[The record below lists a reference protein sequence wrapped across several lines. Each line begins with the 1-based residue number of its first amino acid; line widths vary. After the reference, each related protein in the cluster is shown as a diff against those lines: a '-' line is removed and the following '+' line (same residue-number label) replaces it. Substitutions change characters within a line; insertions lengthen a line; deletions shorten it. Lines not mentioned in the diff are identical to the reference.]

1 MNARTPYPSA
11 NPINSPIAPIAIAK
25 SGTRVALFQAHA
37 PPKPDHAGSQT
48 SSLGFA
54 YQSRGS
60 TALFVILPTFAAPG
74 IGFSGS

>member
-1 MNARTPYPSA
+1 LRLLSQARASLYFRPT
-11 NPINSPIAPIAIAK
+11 
-25 SGTRVALFQAHA
+25 L
-37 PPKPDHAGSQT
+37 PKPDHAGSQT

>member
-1 MNARTPYPSA
+1 MRGRHIRARTRSTA
-11 NPINSPIAPIAIAK
+11 QLRQLRLLS
-25 SGTRVALFQAHA
+25 QARA
-37 PPKPDHAGSQT
+37 SLYFRPTLDHAGSQT

-74 IGFSGS
+74 IGFSGN